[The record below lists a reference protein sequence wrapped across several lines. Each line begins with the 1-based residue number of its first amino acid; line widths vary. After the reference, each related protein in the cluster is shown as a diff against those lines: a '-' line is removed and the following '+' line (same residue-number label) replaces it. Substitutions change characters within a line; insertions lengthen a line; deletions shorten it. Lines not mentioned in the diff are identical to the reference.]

1 MLHTKP
7 QDALPS
13 SRTAA
18 SKGGIAPELSR
29 PDEEEVDKTT
39 EETRLALER
48 IIQTKISAAL
58 PAKTAEKRAP
68 VEYIRYTP
76 ALQGE
81 QFNSGSKQRLIH
93 MVEIQKDPMEP
104 PRFNVNKKIPRGPPS
119 PPVPVLHSPNRK
131 VIHLLYTIGS
141 TNTLIPKLHYFGPLK
156 PKIALNAIQYK
167 PLNR

>member
-1 MLHTKP
+1 MHTKP
-7 QDALPS
+7 QDTRPGA
-13 SRTAA
+13 RTKDGV
-18 SKGGIAPELSR
+18 SLELAR

-39 EETRLALER
+39 EETRLALEK

-81 QFNSGSKQRLIH
+81 QFNSGCKQRLIH
-93 MVEIQKDPMEP
+93 MMELQKDPMEP

-119 PPVPVLHSPNRK
+119 PPVPVLHSPSRK
-131 VIHLLYTIGS
+131 VSCGNINNIIYS
-141 TNTLIPKLHYFGPLK
+141 C
-156 PKIALNAIQYK
+156 
-167 PLNR
+167 